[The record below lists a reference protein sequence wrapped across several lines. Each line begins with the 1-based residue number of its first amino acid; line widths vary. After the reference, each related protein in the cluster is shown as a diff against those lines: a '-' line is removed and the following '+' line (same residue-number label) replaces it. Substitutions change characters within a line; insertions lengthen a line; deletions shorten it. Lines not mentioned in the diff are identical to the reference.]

1 MVTLGVPR
9 SATAQEE
16 DPPAAPRAGGL
27 PRKLCGVQGAGVGGS
42 TGMEGS
48 RAPLLSEG
56 GSAHTWQLQRP
67 DRALHTKP

>member
-9 SATAQEE
+9 SANRQEE

-27 PRKLCGVQGAGVGGS
+27 PRRLCGAAGCWGGGS

-48 RAPLLSEG
+48 RASLLSEG